1 MLKETRIMK
10 WNIRTGMMVLFVAA
24 ACLQLG
30 TGCAAVKAFDRG
42 SLADPIMERQ
52 DHFSKQTLADKFF
65 SSREGSI
72 GGAGGI
78 GGGCGCAK

>member
-1 MLKETRIMK
+1 MSRAVRTAVVAGLVCLACAPML
-10 WNIRTGMMVLFVAA
+10 G
-24 ACLQLG
+24 
-30 TGCAAVKAFDRG
+30 GCAAVKLSERG
-42 SLADPIMERQ
+42 KLGDPIMERR
-52 DHFSKQTLADKFF
+52 DHFSKQSLEQKFF